1 MNPHFNNTIT
11 RYREMADAIP
21 ENCYNEPL
29 LPKLW
34 SQMTE
39 DEKTSAIFYIRTYVT
54 SMTRTRIAGHAIGCY
69 IKEHGTITEDKMQE
83 IFDSI
88 V

>member
-1 MNPHFNNTIT
+1 MNTHFNNTIT

-21 ENCYNEPL
+21 ESCGEPMIH
-29 LPKLW
+29 KHW
-34 SQMTE
+34 SLMTE
-39 DEKTSAIFYIRTYVT
+39 DEKTIAIWYLRNHNT

-69 IKEHGTITEDKMQE
+69 IKEHGTITEEKMNE
-83 IFDSI
+83 IFYSI